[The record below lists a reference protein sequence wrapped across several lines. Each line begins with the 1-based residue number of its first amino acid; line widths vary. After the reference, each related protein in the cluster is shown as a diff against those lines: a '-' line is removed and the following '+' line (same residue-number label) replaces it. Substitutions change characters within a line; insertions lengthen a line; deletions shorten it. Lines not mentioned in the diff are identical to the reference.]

1 MTRSISPA
9 ERDLRQAVID
19 ACLEMNASGI
29 NQGTSG
35 NVSARWEA
43 GLLVTPSGV
52 PYVELAP
59 EDIVFMSFDGAF
71 EAKDGLKPSSE
82 WRFHVDIMADRPDVQ
97 AIVHTHSMYATTIA
111 IKGLDIP
118 AVHYMIAAAGGATI
132 RCAPYATFGTAEL
145 SAHAVKALEGR
156 HACILRHHGV
166 IACGPNLKRALW
178 LAGEVET
185 LAKQFHLSMLLGE
198 PSILP
203 DDEIE
208 RVVAKFGTYGPKPK
222 AG

>member
-1 MTRSISPA
+1 MARRITVA
-9 ERDLRQAVID
+9 ERALRQEIID
-19 ACLEMNASGI
+19 VCLEMNASGL

-35 NVSARWEA
+35 NVSARWKK

-52 PYVELAP
+52 PYKDLAP
-59 EDIVFMSFDGAF
+59 ADIVYMDMDGGF

-82 WRFHVDIMADRPDVQ
+82 WRFHLDILAARPDVA

-111 IKGLDIP
+111 IRGLDIP
-118 AVHYMIAAAGGATI
+118 AVHYMIAAAGGPTI

-145 SAHAVKALEGR
+145 STHAVKALEDR

-166 IACGPNLKRALW
+166 IACGSSLTRALW

-185 LAKQFHLSMLLGE
+185 LAKQFYLSMALGE
-198 PSILP
+198 PAILP

-208 RVVAKFGTYGPKPK
+208 RVVAKFGSYGPQAK
-222 AG
+222 A

>member
-1 MTRSISPA
+1 MPKAMSPE
-9 ERDLRQAVID
+9 ERALRQQVID

-35 NVSARWEA
+35 NVSARWEE

-52 PYVELAP
+52 PYVELEP
-59 EDIVFMSFDGAF
+59 EDIVYMGLDGSY

-82 WRFHVDIMADRPDVQ
+82 WRFHVDIMAVRPDVTG
-97 AIVHTHSMYATTIA
+97 IVHTHSMYATTIA

-118 AVHYMIAAAGGATI
+118 AVHYMIAAAGGSTI

-145 SAHAVKALEGR
+145 SDHAVKALEGR
-156 HACILRHHGV
+156 HACILCHHGV
-166 IACGPNLKRALW
+166 IACGSNLKRALW

-185 LAKQFHLSMLLGE
+185 LAKQFHLSMMLGE

-203 DDEIE
+203 DNEIE
-208 RVVAKFGTYGPKPK
+208 KVVAKFGTYGPKSK
-222 AG
+222 T

>member
-1 MTRSISPA
+1 MSRPISEA
-9 ERDLRQAVID
+9 ERELRQAVID
-19 ACLEMNASGI
+19 TCLEMNASGI

-35 NVSARWEA
+35 NVSARWEQ

-52 PYVELAP
+52 PYGELEP
-59 EDIVFMSFDGAF
+59 EDIVFMGLDGEF
-71 EAKDGLKPSSE
+71 EALPGLKPSSE
-82 WRFHVDIMADRPDVQ
+82 WRFHVDIMAERPDVQ
-97 AIVHTHSMYATTIA
+97 AIVHTHSLYATTIA

-118 AVHYMIAAAGGATI
+118 AVHYMIAAAGGSTI

-166 IACGPNLKRALW
+166 IACGANLKRALW

-185 LAKQFHLSMLLGE
+185 LAKQFHLSMMLGD
-198 PSILP
+198 PPILP

-222 AG
+222 S